1 MSVIY
6 YLLLIDLTKTSFP
19 PTLSYPLTMSP
30 AWKWTV
36 ELHSVYNTLS
46 LPLLHGHSLLYV
58 APSHGT
64 LSFLSWSCVGF
75 PQDKGLWALLQHSSV
90 LGGHP
95 SGTAP
100 AQPPDSSS
108 LRHPTNANRMR
119 SSEDIMYVPFWL
131 LLCLFQPHQEKKKKK
146 RWMKLVMFPQKPWKI
161 EISVRV
167 EENYQNH
174 QKKNKQK
181 TIVQIIQPWALP
193 ETSVVPSSW
202 DKQAFICVFSI
213 SLGIS
218 LGILATAVKSW
229 SIYRLAHSVLTK
241 SNILL
246 KAIKIISEL
255 KHSLDHGW

>member
-146 RWMKLVMFPQKPWKI
+146 VNEVSNVPPDTMEKRNQCQGRGKLPKSSEKKKTKKQSCRLFSHGLSLK
-161 EISVRV
+161 
-167 EENYQNH
+167 H
-174 QKKNKQK
+174 Q
-181 TIVQIIQPWALP
+181 LSHHP
-193 ETSVVPSSW
+193 ETN
-202 DKQAFICVFSI
+202 
-213 SLGIS
+213 
-218 LGILATAVKSW
+218 
-229 SIYRLAHSVLTK
+229 RLSFVCFLF
-241 SNILL
+241 L
-246 KAIKIISEL
+246 
-255 KHSLDHGW
+255 

>member
-146 RWMKLVMFPQKPWKI
+146 KG
-161 EISVRV
+161 E
-167 EENYQNH
+167 
-174 QKKNKQK
+174 
-181 TIVQIIQPWALP
+181 
-193 ETSVVPSSW
+193 
-202 DKQAFICVFSI
+202 
-213 SLGIS
+213 
-218 LGILATAVKSW
+218 W
-229 SIYRLAHSVLTK
+229 S
-241 SNILL
+241 
-246 KAIKIISEL
+246 
-255 KHSLDHGW
+255 